1 MVESCYKIPRVST
14 VIHPEGLA
22 RDFRQCPYL
31 PGSLQVPLDLL
42 GHMAQMVEH
51 PVQQPGLVGTHSLTQ
66 SLTQSQQVS
75 ESLGIW
81 AGGIHPN
88 EEFVTFR
95 IQSGPLN

>member
-1 MVESCYKIPRVST
+1 
-14 VIHPEGLA
+14 
-22 RDFRQCPYL
+22 
-31 PGSLQVPLDLL
+31 
-42 GHMAQMVEH
+42 MVEH

>member
-1 MVESCYKIPRVST
+1 MIY
-14 VIHPEGLA
+14 PEGLA
-22 RDFRQCPYL
+22 RDFKQHPYL

-66 SLTQSQQVS
+66 SQQVS

-88 EEFVTFR
+88 EEFATFR